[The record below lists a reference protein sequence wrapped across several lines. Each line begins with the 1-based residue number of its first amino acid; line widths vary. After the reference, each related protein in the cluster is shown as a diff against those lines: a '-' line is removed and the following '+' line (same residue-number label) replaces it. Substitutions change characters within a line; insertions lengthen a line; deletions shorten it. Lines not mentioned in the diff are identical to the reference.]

1 MLIYGAQAQ
10 VGALEARIEKQ
21 DVRIEDLAKVKTEPK
36 ALETGPT
43 MRMPSGADFRGFT
56 TGRVGP
62 KDNALELKRLE
73 ILCTKEGVGPSGLM
87 SAGRYGKMI
96 ALKFSSSSQA

>member
-62 KDNALELKRLE
+62 KDNALEFKRLKT
-73 ILCTKEGVGPSGLM
+73 LCLKEGVDPPTAM
-87 SAGRYGKMI
+87 AR
-96 ALKFSSSSQA
+96 